1 MIILKLYGFL
11 FISLY
16 IIYTILHYFMENK
29 IDRYLFAF
37 DECSKLLSKCVW
49 LEKKMTLVPKG
60 QQTGS
65 ISTNIFTIRI
75 YFFLNNTWDNIM
87 QSYVITK
94 LRLKED
100 VH

>member
-49 LEKKMTLVPKG
+49 LEKKKNDTSAKRTANW
-60 QQTGS
+60 QY
-65 ISTNIFTIRI
+65 I
-75 YFFLNNTWDNIM
+75 Y
-87 QSYVITK
+87 
-94 LRLKED
+94 
-100 VH
+100 

>member
-49 LEKKMTLVPKG
+49 LEKKIDTSAKRTANW
-60 QQTGS
+60 QY
-65 ISTNIFTIRI
+65 I
-75 YFFLNNTWDNIM
+75 Y
-87 QSYVITK
+87 
-94 LRLKED
+94 
-100 VH
+100 